1 MDINPLMVNEAGKGV
16 VAVDFRFVLSQQS
29 IK

>member
-1 MDINPLMVNEAGKGV
+1 MVNEAGKGV